1 MTGGGNDTVTSGGG
15 DDIVVLGADHDTV
28 TGGAGSDVLFGE
40 GGDDTY
46 YFHVGD
52 GIDTIVDV
60 SEVGAGNNICFGP
73 GISLPDLRLAVEDGT
88 LVLHVGTGGD
98 AIRLPGFDPQN
109 PFGSQTVDRFSFD
122 GGIEI
127 PFSQLLT
134 SGITITGTDGV
145 NTITGTS
152 ATDFIEAQGGDDV
165 IQGGKGNDILNGGSG
180 NDTYVFNVGDGID
193 IITDEVAPA
202 NENCIRFGPG
212 ITLADVQVVK
222 EPGNIVINVGTNGD
236 ALILRG
242 FDPTGA
248 TGSLVVQTLK
258 FADGS
263 QRNVQDLLP
272 ADSHAPAVAN
282 PLADQT
288 RLEDILYQFLVPGD
302 TFSDTDLGDTLTYG
316 ASLANGNALPAW
328 LSFNP
333 LTRTFSGTPDDI
345 NVGVIDLTV
354 TATNSAQ
361 LSASDTFQLTVLNVN
376 ESPIVVNPLTDQ
388 TISEDTAFT
397 MTVLNTTFTDED
409 FIHGDQLTYSASQDN
424 GYALPS
430 WLIFNPTTRTFAGTP
445 QNSHV
450 GNLTLSVKATDTG
463 GLGATD
469 TFALS
474 ILNVNDAPTVAAP
487 ITDQTRLEDVP
498 FTFQIPDTIFTDQ
511 DVGDQLTYS
520 ASLTDG
526 NALPSWLSFSAGT
539 LTFSGT
545 ADDAQVGHF
554 DLRVTAT
561 DGGQLSAFDTFSLTM
576 VNVNEAP
583 TVAHPLPN
591 QHGTEDSLFNFV
603 VPSNSFTDE
612 DLILG
617 DQLIYSASLA
627 GGNAL
632 PSWLSF
638 NPTTRLLSG
647 TPGHGNLGSLNLTV
661 TVTDT
666 GGLSATDTFALS
678 ILNLNHA
685 PTVVKPIDICPAVAE
700 DCPFSFALPDHIF
713 DDPDLVVGDR
723 LTLTASLPQGSPL
736 PPWMSF
742 DPITQTFSGAP
753 AEGSAGTLD
762 VVITATDTGNLSATQ
777 TFTLHISGP
786 LPRNIVGTSGNDT
799 LIGGRGDDTLSGG
812 AGSDQLDG
820 LAGDDTLNGGTGADI
835 MIGRTGND
843 IYIVDNAR
851 DVMPELAGE
860 GTDTAKSSI
869 TYTLSANVENL
880 TLTGTAAINGTGNVL
895 DNVVLGNS
903 SANTLT
909 GGAGNDTL
917 NGGAGADTL
926 VGGTG
931 NDTYV
936 VDNTSDVVTELTN
949 EGTDTVQSSVTYT
962 LAANVENLTLTG
974 ATVINS
980 TGNTLDNVLTG
991 NNAANTLTGG
1001 GGNDTLNGG
1010 NGNDT
1015 MIGGTGD
1022 DTYVVNATGDIVT
1035 ESVNE
1040 GTDIVQSSVT
1050 TTLATNVENL
1060 TLTGTS
1066 GINGTGNTLDNV
1078 LTGNNGN
1085 NQLTGGAG
1093 NDTLDGGTGN
1103 DTMVGGTGNDT
1114 FVVTASGDVVTENA
1128 NEGTDTVQSNLT
1140 YTLGANVENLTL
1152 TGTTAINGTGNT
1164 LDNQVIGNSAAN
1176 TLSGANGADTLRG
1189 GQGNDTVNGG
1199 SGNDTFQF
1207 GRGEGQDL
1215 VQDNSGSDKI
1225 LYDAGINPLD
1235 LVISRQANDLRLSIH
1250 ASMDSVTV
1258 QNWYTSSVNRAETI
1272 QAGNGQTL
1280 LSAQVDQLIQAM
1292 AGFTQQT
1299 GLTWDQAIDQQPQDV
1314 QAVLAASWQ

>member
-1 MTGGGNDTVTSGGG
+1 M
-15 DDIVVLGADHDTV
+15 
-28 TGGAGSDVLFGE
+28 
-40 GGDDTY
+40 
-46 YFHVGD
+46 
-52 GIDTIVDV
+52 
-60 SEVGAGNNICFGP
+60 
-73 GISLPDLRLAVEDGT
+73 
-88 LVLHVGTGGD
+88 
-98 AIRLPGFDPQN
+98 
-109 PFGSQTVDRFSFD
+109 
-122 GGIEI
+122 
-127 PFSQLLT
+127 
-134 SGITITGTDGV
+134 
-145 NTITGTS
+145 
-152 ATDFIEAQGGDDV
+152 
-165 IQGGKGNDILNGGSG
+165 
-180 NDTYVFNVGDGID
+180 
-193 IITDEVAPA
+193 
-202 NENCIRFGPG
+202 
-212 ITLADVQVVK
+212 
-222 EPGNIVINVGTNGD
+222 
-236 ALILRG
+236 
-242 FDPTGA
+242 
-248 TGSLVVQTLK
+248 
-258 FADGS
+258 
-263 QRNVQDLLP
+263 LP

-345 NVGVIDLTV
+345 DVGVIDLTV

-742 DPITQTFSGAP
+742 DPITQTFSGTP

-799 LIGGRGDDTLSGG
+799 LIGGRGDDTLSGR

-851 DVMPELAGE
+851 DVMTELAGE

-1022 DTYVVNATGDIVT
+1022 DT
-1035 ESVNE
+1035 
-1040 GTDIVQSSVT
+1040 
-1050 TTLATNVENL
+1050 
-1060 TLTGTS
+1060 
-1066 GINGTGNTLDNV
+1066 
-1078 LTGNNGN
+1078 
-1085 NQLTGGAG
+1085 
-1093 NDTLDGGTGN
+1093 LDGGTGN

-1250 ASMDSVTV
+1250 GSTDSSHRPELVHEFSQSGRNDPGGQRTNACSARKWISSFRRWPGSRSKPAS
-1258 QNWYTSSVNRAETI
+1258 RGI
-1272 QAGNGQTL
+1272 R
-1280 LSAQVDQLIQAM
+1280 
-1292 AGFTQQT
+1292 
-1299 GLTWDQAIDQQPQDV
+1299 AIDQQPQDV